1 MLNWLLT
8 TSPAN
13 QRGCLWQ
20 LVSPKSFPWVLK
32 WKSSWK
38 KWTDPYLHFRSSL
51 EVKPQA
57 EEGTTW
63 PNFPALTI
71 NATAEKHDRRNWD
84 LLSFSTPV
92 LQAFLAESRKVLYMV
107 AVKVLHQ
114 ASQDEV
120 WAVRWLRLLQLEVP
134 VQTLYWKEH
143 CQRRQA
149 LDPKAT
155 HRNKRF
161 FQRFTQD
168 SVCINTCLGSASL
181 STKDVATWKL

>member
-38 KWTDPYLHFRSSL
+38 KSDPYLHFRSSL

-114 ASQDEV
+114 VSQDEV

-149 LDPKAT
+149 LDPKA
-155 HRNKRF
+155 KGSF
-161 FQRFTQD
+161 KGLLKIQ
-168 SVCINTCLGSASL
+168 CINTCLGSASL